1 VPGSDRAAGEGE
13 RREAAEERGVSR
25 GHVRDLVALLALPA
39 LWKDKDQEWIASDL
53 LDVLVSHLRLDCAF
67 VRLTEA
73 GAGRPLEH
81 AWPDSCEITREV
93 AGQLQPTP
101 GAEAAPLGTL
111 AAPAPG
117 GGRLR
122 LARVEQRFPGEECV
136 VVVGARRASFPTR
149 AEGFLLQVAADQAAI
164 AVHGAR
170 LLAREQAARADAEI
184 RAVQMSLAAEV
195 GAAVAGAAGLD
206 GMLQR
211 CAEAMARLL
220 QVSCAGIWV
229 LSEGQGLV
237 LRARGGGCQLNGK
250 HDRVAVGS
258 YKVGWIARERRPH
271 LTNQLQS
278 DPLVTD
284 PGWTRRNRLTA
295 FSGYPLVV
303 EARLAGV
310 MAIYSDRPLAE
321 QALDAMSGVADMIA
335 TGIERKRVEEE
346 RSRLAALERNARA
359 EADAERARLR
369 SLILKAPVPIAV
381 MNGPDYVY
389 EIANEPLC
397 EITGRRDLVGKSV
410 REAFP
415 SQGTPNLDLAFR
427 TGVQVVVD
435 EHPLRVE
442 RNGRIEDAVFKFVID
457 PYRDPAGEVE
467 GLVVVGVE
475 VTDQVA
481 ARRTVQ
487 ARAASL
493 AEQQEWLESVL
504 DVLPVG
510 VALVEP
516 ETARIL
522 LSNKAADR
530 MAGGVFPKARSGA
543 GDQERSYCT
552 DALGKRIEDSQ
563 MPGVRAARGERL
575 HGLEADWQT
584 PQGTRSLLINSEVL
598 EANHGHPATVVC
610 AFEDV
615 TELKS
620 TQVALSLALEDSYRF
635 VSVVEESSEFMGI
648 ATLEGQLVFVN
659 SAGQKLVGIAD
670 PAQVPR
676 MTIFDYVFSEDH
688 GLLRDALAAA
698 IAEGQRTGEVR
709 FRNIRTGEPIQ
720 VWANLFVLRDRRTDE
735 PVALATVTHDL
746 TDQKRNLEL
755 RERVLAIVSHDLRN
769 PLNAIM
775 MGASVLRGAPR
786 ASAEAVQIA
795 SRIVSSAERM
805 DAIIGDL
812 LDLTKVRLGGGI
824 EVRRRP
830 TDGHELSA
838 RIVEEIKAA
847 HPGREVRLRIAGDG
861 SGRWDSS
868 RIEQVVS
875 NLASNALQYG
885 PEDQPVTIESRGG
898 ADDWTLS
905 VHNLG
910 EPIPADLLPHL
921 FDPFRRGREP
931 AAGKDRNNLGL
942 GLFIVR
948 AVVEAHGG
956 SIDVT
961 SERKQGTRFL
971 VRLPRFAL
979 A

>member
-1 VPGSDRAAGEGE
+1 
-13 RREAAEERGVSR
+13 
-25 GHVRDLVALLALPA
+25 VALLALPA
-39 LWKDKDQEWIASDL
+39 LWKEKDQEWIASDL
-53 LDVLVSHLRLDCAF
+53 LDVLVSLLRPDCAF
-67 VRLTEA
+67 IRLAEA
-73 GAGRPLEH
+73 GAGQTLEH
-81 AWPDSCEITREV
+81 AWPDSCEITPEV
-93 AGQLQPTP
+93 GGELQPTP
-101 GAEAAPLGTL
+101 GAEAASLRTS

-117 GGRLR
+117 GGTLR

-136 VVVGARRASFPTR
+136 VVVGARRASFPTA

-170 LLAREQAARADAEI
+170 LLAREHAARADAEI
-184 RAVQMSLAAEV
+184 RAIQMSLAAEV
-195 GAAVAGAAGLD
+195 GAAVAGSAALD

-211 CAEAMARLL
+211 CADAIARQL
-220 QVSCAGIWV
+220 QVPCAGIWV
-229 LSEGQGLV
+229 LSDEHVLV
-237 LRARGGGCQLNGK
+237 LRARGGGCQLSGT
-250 HDRVAVGS
+250 HERVAVGS

-271 LTNQLQS
+271 LSNQLQT
-278 DPLVTD
+278 DPLTTD
-284 PGWTRRNRLTA
+284 PGWARRSRLTA
-295 FSGYPLVV
+295 FAGYPLVV
-303 EARLAGV
+303 EERLAGV
-310 MAIYSDRPLAE
+310 VAVYADRTLAQQE
-321 QALDAMSGVADMIA
+321 LDAMSGVADMIA
-335 TGIERKRVEEE
+335 TGIERKRVE
-346 RSRLAALERNARA
+346 S
-359 EADAERARLR
+359 
-369 SLILKAPVPIAV
+369 
-381 MNGPDYVY
+381 M
-389 EIANEPLC
+389 
-397 EITGRRDLVGKSV
+397 
-410 REAFP
+410 
-415 SQGTPNLDLAFR
+415 
-427 TGVQVVVD
+427 
-435 EHPLRVE
+435 
-442 RNGRIEDAVFKFVID
+442 
-457 PYRDPAGEVE
+457 
-467 GLVVVGVE
+467 
-475 VTDQVA
+475 
-481 ARRTVQ
+481 VQ

-516 ETARIL
+516 GTARIL

-530 MAGGVFPKARSGA
+530 MAGGVFPNAQAGA
-543 GDQERSYCT
+543 EAGERSYCT
-552 DALGKRIEDSQ
+552 DALGKRIPDDQ

-575 HGLEADWQT
+575 HGLETDWQT

-598 EANHGHPATVVC
+598 EANHGHPATVVT
-610 AFEDV
+610 AFEEV

-648 ATLEGQLVFVN
+648 ATLEGQVVFVN

-670 PAQVPR
+670 PTQVLR
-676 MTIFDYVFSEDH
+676 MTIFDYVLPEDH
-688 GLLRDALAAA
+688 GLLREAVAAA
-698 IAEGQRTGEVR
+698 IANGQRAGELR
-709 FRNIRTGEPIQ
+709 FRNVRTGEPIQ
-720 VWANLFVLRDRRTDE
+720 VWANVFVLRDRRTDQ

-775 MGASVLRGAPR
+775 MGASVLRRAPR
-786 ASAEAVQIA
+786 ASAEAVRIV

-824 EVRRRP
+824 EVTRRP
-830 TDGHELSA
+830 TDGHQLSA

-847 HPGREVRLRIAGDG
+847 HPGREIRLRVAGDG
-861 SGRWDSS
+861 SGRWDAS

-885 PEDQPVTIESRGG
+885 PEDEPVTIESRGG
-898 ADDWTLS
+898 ENDWTLS

-921 FDPFRRGREP
+921 FDPFRRGREA
-931 AAGKDRNNLGL
+931 AAGKGRRNLGL

-948 AVVEAHGG
+948 ALVEAHGG

-961 SERKQGTRFL
+961 SEPTQGTRFL
-971 VRLPRFAL
+971 VRLPRFAR